1 MPRRLV
7 TQAQYAKKI
16 RKSPQYV
23 SKLVS
28 QGKIPRE
35 KDGRIDV
42 ARADRARKAWS
53 LKGNS
58 HRSTRK
64 AAAAPV
70 RTAGPGGRFQPVP
83 ASYNSART
91 RRELAQAEITELDLR
106 QKKGELL
113 PAAAVLEAERRKNS
127 NLRTRFRRLARSVA
141 AEVSRLTDPVEVED
155 ALLRQIDQVLTEL
168 ALDPLGRVAGPVASP
183 QSPVAS
189 EALQTSSVL
198 TPPVAPAETG
208 ALSV

>member
-1 MPRRLV
+1 MPARLV
-7 TQAQYAKKI
+7 TQKQYAKKI

-35 KDGRIDV
+35 KDGRINV
-42 ARADRARKAWS
+42 AKADRARKAWS
-53 LKGNS
+53 LKGSSS

-64 AAAAPV
+64 AAAP
-70 RTAGPGGRFQPVP
+70 RTAGAGGRFAPVP
-83 ASYNSART
+83 PSYNAART
-91 RRELAQAEITELDLR
+91 RRELAQAEITELELE

-141 AEVSRLTDPVEVED
+141 AEVARLTDPAEVED

-168 ALDPLGRVAGPVASP
+168 AVDPLGRVASTEYPVPSP
-183 QSPVAS
+183 
-189 EALQTSSVL
+189 LQTSSVV
-198 TPPVAPAETG
+198 TPPAAPAETG